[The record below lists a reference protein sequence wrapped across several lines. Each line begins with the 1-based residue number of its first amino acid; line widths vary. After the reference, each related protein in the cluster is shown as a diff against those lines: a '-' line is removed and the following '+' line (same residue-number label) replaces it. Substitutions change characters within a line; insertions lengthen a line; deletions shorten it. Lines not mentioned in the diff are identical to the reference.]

1 MIAILIDGIVQG
13 LQLSLMAVGITL
25 IYGLGGVL
33 NLAHGQFAVVG
44 GIATALFIEAGV
56 NPLAACALGILS
68 AGVFGL
74 AVDRT
79 LLLPAYRSAGEERLL
94 LGLLITLG
102 LSFVVNGYL
111 DYKYPNISLTLKLAT
126 PSFDMAGITVRT
138 ASAVAGGNAILAIVL
153 LLAFLKGTLLGKVI
167 RSIIQNEVGAGLCGI
182 NPGRIR
188 TLIVTLSAMMAG
200 LGGVVQGL
208 FSSLGTEMGNELTSF
223 ALIVAVVGGVRSING
238 TLAAGVLLGIVNAFA
253 SYYVGAYLT
262 LIILLGT
269 AVFTILLR
277 PEGLFASVH
286 EHKPIPR

>member
-1 MIAILIDGIVQG
+1 MIAILVDGIVQG

-44 GIATALFIEAGV
+44 GIATALFVEAGV
-56 NPLAACALGILS
+56 NPLVACALGILS
-68 AGVFGL
+68 AGVFGFV
-74 AVDRT
+74 VDRT

-102 LSFVVNGYL
+102 LSFVVNGFL

-126 PSFDMAGITVRT
+126 PSFSVAGITVRT
-138 ASAVAGGNAILAIVL
+138 ASAVAAAIAIVAFIL
-153 LLAFLKGTLLGKVI
+153 LFAFLKGTLLGKVV

-200 LGGVVQGL
+200 MGGVVQGL

-253 SYYVGAYLT
+253 SYFVGAYLT

-277 PEGLFASVH
+277 PAGLFAY
-286 EHKPIPR
+286 RT

>member
-1 MIAILIDGIVQG
+1 MIAILVDGFVQG

-44 GIATALFIEAGV
+44 GIATALFVEAGV
-56 NPLAACALGILS
+56 NPLVACALGILS
-68 AGVFGL
+68 AGVFGFV
-74 AVDRT
+74 VDRT

-102 LSFVVNGYL
+102 LSFVVNGFL

-126 PSFDMAGITVRT
+126 PSFNVAGITIRT
-138 ASAVAGGNAILAIVL
+138 ASAVAALIAIVAFVL
-153 LLAFLKGTLLGKVI
+153 LFAFLKGTLLGKVV

-182 NPGRIR
+182 DPGRIR

-253 SYYVGAYLT
+253 SYFVGAYLT

-277 PEGLFASVH
+277 PAGLFAY
-286 EHKPIPR
+286 RT

>member
-1 MIAILIDGIVQG
+1 MIAILFDGIVQG

-25 IYGLGGVL
+25 IFGLGGVL

-56 NPLAACALGILS
+56 NPLLACALGILS

-74 AVDRT
+74 VVDRT

-111 DYKYPNISLTLKLAT
+111 DYKHANISLTLNLPT
-126 PSFDMAGITVRT
+126 PSFAVAGVTIRT
-138 ASAVAGGNAILAIVL
+138 ASAVAALIAILAFAL
-153 LLAFLKGTLLGKVI
+153 LFAFLKGTLLGKVI

-238 TLAAGVLLGIVNAFA
+238 TLAAGVLLGVVNAFA

-262 LIILLGT
+262 LIILLAT
-269 AVFTILLR
+269 AAFTILLR
-277 PEGLFASVH
+277 PAGLFAS
-286 EHKPIPR
+286 RT

>member
-1 MIAILIDGIVQG
+1 MIAILVDGIVQG

-44 GIATALFIEAGV
+44 GIATALFIGAGV
-56 NPLAACALGILS
+56 NPLVACALGVLS
-68 AGVFGL
+68 AGVFGFI
-74 AVDRT
+74 VDRT
-79 LLLPAYRSAGEERLL
+79 LLVPAYRSAGEERLL

-111 DYKYPNISLTLKLAT
+111 DYRHSNVSLTLKLAT
-126 PSFDMAGITVRT
+126 PSLDVAGITVRT
-138 ASAVAGGNAILAIVL
+138 ASVVATLIAIVAFAL
-153 LLAFLKGTLLGKVI
+153 LLAFLKGTLMGKVI

-253 SYYVGAYLT
+253 SFYVGAYLT

-269 AVFTILLR
+269 AVVTILLR
-277 PEGLFASVH
+277 PSGLFAY
-286 EHKPIPR
+286 RT

>member
-1 MIAILIDGIVQG
+1 VVAILFDGIVQG

-44 GIATALFIEAGV
+44 GIATAVLIEAGV
-56 NPLAACALGILS
+56 NPLVACALGVLS

-74 AVDRT
+74 LVDRT
-79 LLLPAYRSAGEERLL
+79 LLLPAYRSTGEERLL

-111 DYKYPNISLTLKLAT
+111 DFKYANISLTLNLAT
-126 PSFDMAGITVRT
+126 PSFDVAGITVRT
-138 ASAVAGGNAILAIVL
+138 ASAVAACISILAFVL
-153 LLAFLKGTLLGKVI
+153 LFAFLKGTLLGKVV

-188 TLIVTLSAMMAG
+188 TFIVTLSAMMAG
-200 LGGVVQGL
+200 LGAVAQGM

-269 AVFTILLR
+269 AAFTILLR
-277 PEGLFASVH
+277 PEGLFAH
-286 EHKPIPR
+286 RT

>member
-1 MIAILIDGIVQG
+1 MIAILVDGIVQG

-44 GIATALFIEAGV
+44 GIATALFVEAGV
-56 NPLAACALGILS
+56 NPLVACALGILS
-68 AGVFGL
+68 AGVFGFV
-74 AVDRT
+74 VDRT

-94 LGLLITLG
+94 LGLLITLRR
-102 LSFVVNGYL
+102 SFVVNGFFGS
-111 DYKYPNISLTLKLAT
+111 KYPNLSLTLKLAT
-126 PSFDMAGITVRT
+126 PSFNVAGITIRT
-138 ASAVAGGNAILAIVL
+138 ASAVAALIAIVAFVL
-153 LLAFLKGTLLGKVI
+153 LFAFLKGTLLGKVI
-167 RSIIQNEVGAGLCGI
+167 RSVIQNEVGAGLCGI
-182 NPGRIR
+182 DPGRIR

-277 PEGLFASVH
+277 PAGLFAY
-286 EHKPIPR
+286 RT

>member
-1 MIAILIDGIVQG
+1 MVAILIDGIVQG

-44 GIATALFIEAGV
+44 GIAAALCLEAGA
-56 NPLAACALGILS
+56 NPLVACTIGILG

-74 AVDRT
+74 LVDRT
-79 LLLPAYRSAGEERLL
+79 LLLPAYRSAGEDRLL

-111 DYKYPNISLTLKLAT
+111 DYRYANISLTIKLAT
-126 PSFDMAGITVRT
+126 PSFEVAGITVRS
-138 ASAVAGGNAILAIVL
+138 ASAVAACIAMVAFAL
-153 LLAFLKGTLLGKVI
+153 LFAFLKATLLGKVI

-262 LIILLGT
+262 LIILLAT
-269 AVFTILLR
+269 AAFTILLR
-277 PEGLFASVH
+277 PAGLFAS
-286 EHKPIPR
+286 RT

>member
-1 MIAILIDGIVQG
+1 VIAILVDGIVQG

-25 IYGLGGVL
+25 IFGLGGVL

-44 GIATALFIEAGV
+44 GIATALFVEAGV
-56 NPLAACALGILS
+56 HPLAACALGILS
-68 AGVFGL
+68 AGVFGFV
-74 AVDRT
+74 VDRT
-79 LLLPAYRSAGEERLL
+79 LLLPAYRSAGEVRLL

-126 PSFDMAGITVRT
+126 PSFNVAGITVRT
-138 ASAVAGGNAILAIVL
+138 ASVAAAVIAIVAFVL
-153 LLAFLKGTLLGKVI
+153 LFAFLKGTLLGKVV

-200 LGGVVQGL
+200 LAGVVQGL

-253 SYYVGAYLT
+253 SYFVGAYLT

-269 AVFTILLR
+269 AVSTILLR
-277 PEGLFASVH
+277 PAGLFAY
-286 EHKPIPR
+286 RT